1 MGMNEER
8 MALADFVQRG
18 RRWVLAYTID
28 LPVNRWDA
36 WIAIAS
42 RDGLGQWFPA
52 TIVGEWTIGRVL
64 RFTFPEDPDGEPM
77 AGRVVDVEA
86 GALLAFTWESD
97 SLRLTLTE
105 HDGGT
110 RLDFAASLDGQ
121 GRGAREGAGW
131 HVCLAALRESV
142 GGYVVDSDR
151 DWKQL
156 FGRYAEK
163 FGPAAATV
171 LPPSS

>member
-1 MGMNEER
+1 
-8 MALADFVQRG
+8 MALADFTQRG
-18 RRWVLAYTID
+18 QRWVLAYAID

-36 WIAIAS
+36 WIAITS

-52 TIVGEWTIGRVL
+52 TIVGEWTAGRAL
-64 RFTFPEDPDGEPM
+64 RFTFPHDPDGEAM
-77 AGRVVDVEA
+77 SGRVVDVDA
-86 GALLAFTWESD
+86 GALLAFTWEID
-97 SLRLTLTE
+97 SLRMNLTE
-105 HDGGT
+105 YDGGT
-110 RLDFAASLDGQ
+110 RLVFAASLDGQ

-142 GGYVVDSDR
+142 GAYVEDADR
-151 DWKQL
+151 DVKQL